1 MRPESTTSTAATLKV
16 VGNSGQISIGKAF
29 AGKVLR
35 LTTQEDGSL
44 LLTPVAIVP
53 ESQLWMTQEPHVGAI
68 ARGLAYAAQN
78 AARETDLDALARKVP
93 LKQPAA
99 AGKVAKR
106 AKVRL
111 DLNSPAF
118 LDIFL
123 ALSQTELAQVVAA
136 LERLRRTD
144 WADVYKSKG
153 LHWEAVDHIQTPNGA
168 KAHSVR
174 LSQKFARLRIAT
186 ASFADYL
193 AASRP

>member
-93 LKQPAA
+93 PQAA
-99 AGKVAKR
+99 
-106 AKVRL
+106 
-111 DLNSPAF
+111 
-118 LDIFL
+118 
-123 ALSQTELAQVVAA
+123 
-136 LERLRRTD
+136 RR
-144 WADVYKSKG
+144 G
-153 LHWEAVDHIQTPNGA
+153 GQGG
-168 KAHSVR
+168 
-174 LSQKFARLRIAT
+174 
-186 ASFADYL
+186 
-193 AASRP
+193 